1 MANTTVDFNVP
12 SPYQTEQRR
21 IQQQQ
26 KMAEMLQAQSMQP
39 NERFSYNGIEA
50 RTPVTAGLAKM
61 LQGFTGMMM
70 QKKGLEEEK
79 ALGEKYQAQ
88 SAGEVKDFL
97 SALRGTPAVPEKAMP
112 QTSFAP
118 SGSDLTDVNV
128 PRVPEGQPN
137 AGNVVQPAYTVPSVA
152 GVPADRGKALG
163 LAMQSINP
171 MVQGAGGAMIAEMLK
186 TPETAFGKIDAKDY
200 TPESV
205 RAFMGGGA
213 KDYGILVP
221 IRKQE
226 LAETVS
232 PTGQPKRMPYDP
244 YNPPKEGFVQPL
256 GGFLGQLQ
264 GMGMLTPAMLQDQQV
279 QKVISGFIGKESG
292 QITPVDQQR
301 LGIDL
306 ARLRNQGIETQY
318 SSGQGVTAPSN
329 VQGFSLFNQ
338 PPQQGAMGMQTGT
351 NVPAANAS
359 TQNVPR
365 IPASTAMPSAA
376 ATPANA
382 AVVTQSLNNKPI
394 PQKLLD
400 QAAVEKM
407 KSTGAN
413 ENTLRDEY
421 NNLTKDF
428 RIIQD
433 AHEKIKSVAATG
445 AGDMSLLYSF
455 VKLLDPGSVV
465 RESEFAAAAA
475 SGSFG
480 ERVQGAMQR
489 VLSGQRL
496 PDTLRNDFIKE
507 ADNLYSSQKRGA
519 DRLAGSYTAI
529 AKRMGLN
536 PENIIVNYT
545 SSAGTAMPPTESL
558 VEGRTTTFA
567 NGQQWTLK
575 NGKQVQVK

>member
-1 MANTTVDFNVP
+1 MDMYQFGNLSADQRASLGIRLTQAGIDVAKLGYETGL
-12 SPYQTEQRR
+12 SP
-21 IQQQQ
+21 
-26 KMAEMLQAQSMQP
+26 
-39 NERFSYNGIEA
+39 
-50 RTPVTAGLAKM
+50 TPVSGLPANAPAPNFGVQTRPQVM
-61 LQGFTGMMM
+61 PSQPVAPIPAQG
-70 QKKGLEEEK
+70 
-79 ALGEKYQAQ
+79 
-88 SAGEVKDFL
+88 
-97 SALRGTPAVPEKAMP
+97 
-112 QTSFAP
+112 
-118 SGSDLTDVNV
+118 V
-128 PRVPEGQPN
+128 PRP
-137 AGNVVQPAYTVPSVA
+137 
-152 GVPADRGKALG
+152 
-163 LAMQSINP
+163 AMQ
-171 MVQGAGGAMIAEMLK
+171 
-186 TPETAFGKIDAKDY
+186 
-200 TPESV
+200 
-205 RAFMGGGA
+205 
-213 KDYGILVP
+213 
-221 IRKQE
+221 
-226 LAETVS
+226 
-232 PTGQPKRMPYDP
+232 
-244 YNPPKEGFVQPL
+244 
-256 GGFLGQLQ
+256 
-264 GMGMLTPAMLQDQQV
+264 
-279 QKVISGFIGKESG
+279 
-292 QITPVDQQR
+292 
-301 LGIDL
+301 
-306 ARLRNQGIETQY
+306 
-318 SSGQGVTAPSN
+318 
-329 VQGFSLFNQ
+329 QGFSLFNQ
-338 PPQQGAMGMQTGT
+338 PPQQGAMGMQTGA

-376 ATPANA
+376 VTPANA

-428 RIIQD
+428 RVIQD

-455 VKLLDPGSVV
+455 IKLLDPGSVV

-545 SSAGTAMPPTESL
+545 SASGTAMPPKESL

-575 NGKQVQVK
+575 DGKQVQVK